1 MRLKLILLSIVIFP
15 AFALATT
22 ISKEEAARKATE
34 FIANRRQAN
43 TTTELNCTY
52 AHSRQHKAQSK
63 NADGNDAAYYVF
75 SGANDKGFVI
85 VAGDDRLPSIIGYSD
100 TGRFDTANMPE
111 ACSAWLDAIAVWGEE
126 CSMLIEE
133 KSEKAIAYP
142 TKPVEPLLTTKWDQE
157 NPYNTLTPVIGGK
170 QSLTGCVATATAQI
184 MNYYHYPER
193 STGSVSYNDNGVQR
207 TMNFDDQPAFDWS
220 NMLSTYTSAS
230 PEANRMAVARLMQ
243 CVGYGVQMTYG
254 SDVSVAH
261 HRNAGEAL
269 YKYFGYDSNI
279 HRYERNKMSDAEWIN
294 IITDELYAGRPVLYD
309 GKGASGNVG
318 HTFVCDGYDGNGM
331 FHFNWGWSGNC
342 DGYFN
347 LSALTPKKQGAGGT
361 ASSYTFNQ
369 AIECHIQPAGAGVST
384 PQTSHLLWIYDLFIY
399 VGSTTY
405 KASIHEEIK
414 ASKDA
419 DTGFFFYC
427 MANGHKDF
435 NGEVC
440 SAIITDE
447 GIQPIESTIQS
458 VQITAGGY
466 KGIYINVPAQE
477 IGNGTFHIGTFY
489 RTQTDGE
496 WQQISAN
503 LYEPRESN
511 VTIDDTNITYK
522 RMLPYTHLTES
533 GIGGIGSKI
542 YTENDYTITLNALN
556 DGSTSFAGCIG
567 IQITP
572 NPTLQTQHQTLNT
585 TNVFIAAGETCEM
598 EYALSTRGMAAGEYT
613 ITSVYTTASTST
625 QDNIMAMGEPR
636 TITLIANP
644 GIGVMQPA
652 TGYYIIERPKPGIDI
667 TLQKTLAGEWQGS
680 VVAKVTLNGEDT
692 GVTLSADN
700 LSINGMTADYGC
712 TVKGNMST
720 LASSTVYDIT
730 FYLDH
735 ADGMVIGT
743 GKLILTGTEDS
754 INDVESAN
762 GKASVTLSGGMLRV
776 SSGEHITSIGITDM
790 QGRVLRNAAVN
801 GYAIDIPVSNLPKG
815 IYIIGVNTVTGK
827 TVVKVRI

>member
-1 MRLKLILLSIVIFP
+1 MRLKLILLSIVLFP
-15 AFALATT
+15 AFALAAT

-43 TTTELNCTY
+43 TTTKLNCTY
-52 AHSRQHKAQSK
+52 AHSRQHKAQGK
-63 NADGNDAAYYVF
+63 NADGSDAAYYVF

-111 ACSAWLDAIAVWGEE
+111 ACSAWLDAIAAETAKLMSLRTNLRSQCGVW
-126 CSMLIEE
+126 
-133 KSEKAIAYP
+133 SEKAIAYP
-142 TKPVEPLLTTKWDQE
+142 TKAVEPLLTTQWDQE
-157 NPYNTLTPVIGGK
+157 NPYNALTPAIGGK

-193 STGSVSYNDNGVQR
+193 PTGSVSYNDNGVQR

-220 NMLSTYTSAS
+220 NMLPTYTSAS
-230 PEANRMAVARLMQ
+230 PEANRTAVARLMQ
-243 CVGYGVQMTYG
+243 CVGYGVQMIYG

-279 HRYERNKMSDAEWIN
+279 HRYERNKMSDAEWIS

-384 PQTSHLLWIYDLFIY
+384 PQTSHLLWIYDMFIY

-405 KASIHEEIK
+405 KASTHEEIK

-427 MANGHKDF
+427 MADGHKDF

-440 SAIITDE
+440 SAIITEE

-466 KGIYINVPAQE
+466 KGIYINVPARE
-477 IGNGTFHIGTFY
+477 IGSGTFHIGTFY
-489 RTQTDGE
+489 RTQPDGE

-503 LYEPRESN
+503 LYEPSGSN
-511 VTIDDTNITYK
+511 ITIDDTYITYK
-522 RMLPYTHLTES
+522 RLLPYTHLSET
-533 GIGGIGSKI
+533 GISGIGSKI

-556 DGSTSFAGCIG
+556 DGNTSFAGCMG
-567 IQITP
+567 FVLTP
-572 NPTLQTQHQTLNT
+572 GSTLNT
-585 TNVFIAAGETCEM
+585 ASLFISEGETAEM

-613 ITSVYTTASTST
+613 ITPVYTTASTAT
-625 QDNIMAMGEPR
+625 QDNIVAMGEPR

-644 GIGVMQPA
+644 GIGVTQPA
-652 TGYYIIERPKPGIDI
+652 GGYYIIERPKPGIDI

-700 LSINGMTADYGC
+700 LSLSGMTAGYGC
-712 TVKGNMST
+712 TVKGSMST
-720 LASSTVYDIT
+720 LANSTVYDIT

-754 INDVESAN
+754 INDIESAN

-776 SSGEHITSIGITDM
+776 SSEEHITSVVITDM
-790 QGRVLRNAAVN
+790 QGRVLRNVSVN
-801 GYAIDIPVSNLPKG
+801 GYAVDIPVRTIPDG
-815 IYIIGVNTVTGK
+815 IYIICVGTAAGK

>member
-15 AFALATT
+15 AFALAAT

-230 PEANRMAVARLMQ
+230 PEANRTAVARLMQ

-440 SAIITDE
+440 SAIITDK

-466 KGIYINVPAQE
+466 KGIYINVPARE
-477 IGNGTFHIGTFY
+477 IGSGTFHIGTFY

-503 LYEPRESN
+503 LYEPSESN
-511 VTIDDTNITYK
+511 VTIDDTYITYK
-522 RMLPYTHLTES
+522 RLLPYTHLSET

-598 EYALSTRGMAAGEYT
+598 EYALSTRGMTAGEYT
-613 ITSVYTTASTST
+613 ITPVYTTASTAT
-625 QDNIMAMGEPR
+625 QDNIVAMGEPR

-644 GIGVMQPA
+644 GIGVTQPA
-652 TGYYIIERPKPGIDI
+652 GGYYIIERPKPGIDI

-680 VVAKVTLNGEDT
+680 VAAKVTLNGEDT

-700 LSINGMTADYGC
+700 LSLSGMTASYGC
-712 TVKGNMST
+712 TVKGSMST

-754 INDVESAN
+754 INNIESAN
-762 GKASVTLSGGMLRV
+762 GKASVTLSGDMLRV

-790 QGRVLRNAAVN
+790 QGRVLRNVTVN